1 MTTDFTYNGY
11 QILSNGPFKPNGKD
25 MPNDARTRVECYA
38 DIATI
43 PNPYVGLK
51 ITVKVDETNN
61 NKMTDYI
68 VKSLKANS
76 MGIANS
82 AIDQVQRYVDYL
94 GANGQ
99 VADTNNFATKEELGL
114 KADKT
119 ELHSHTNK
127 TVLDGITSANVNN
140 WNNKVDKV
148 EGKTLTTNDYTNEEK
163 QTVANLKATVG
174 DTSSGLVKDV
184 RDLKTNGVSQ
194 DNINVAIE
202 NYLTEHPVQSGATT
216 EQAAQIQANTA
227 AIGTEE
233 LPTTAKTLKGAIA
246 ETFQSVSNGKTLIAS
261 AITDKGITTSNND
274 TFQVMAD
281 NISKINSVITDVNI
295 NSYNILKDNWKFKLL
310 SNNGTDTSYT
320 NEISQNYDD
329 STFENIS
336 VPHDW
341 AIYKEFNSSSPGSY
355 EGGYLDGGDGVYRI
369 KLDTTSLNGQ
379 KVFLYFDGIFMES
392 EVYINGNLIGLN
404 KWYNPFY
411 FDITNNL
418 NFDGNDTLAV
428 LVRVK
433 QPCSRWYS
441 GAGIFRNVYLV
452 TGNYIDVAIDSIHV
466 TTPNLETELTKGYA
480 TTNVKMSINNKNEE
494 SKNIN
499 IKNEIYFNNE
509 LVAYNN
515 EIKQLSNGNN
525 EYTCNILVPSPKL
538 WHEYQGNLYTL
549 KTIIQIDG
557 VEVYTNYTKYGYRYF
572 KFDKDTGFW
581 LNGINMKLRGVCLH
595 HDLGCLGA
603 EVNKSAIERQIRI
616 LKNMGCNAI
625 RITHNPASTEL
636 LEICAKEGM
645 LLIEELFDC
654 WANGKK
660 AYDFARFFNEYRER
674 VIKFTVNRGKNN
686 PAIIMYSVG
695 NEIIRTSGGKYTA
708 ETATAL
714 VSNMI
719 NTIKAI
725 DTERMVTM
733 GEDVPGNPIA
743 RAVMQL
749 MDVVGVNYGND
760 AEYASLRE
768 VYPEFKVYGSETT
781 SALSSRGIYARDN
794 INLQCSS
801 KDNDFVD
808 WGDSASVALKRHMDS
823 DYLAGMFIWTG
834 FDYIGEPTPFNKY
847 PARSSY
853 FGIIDLAGFPKD
865 IYYMYQSRWTKKPM
879 IHVFPHWNWENG
891 NTVNVWL
898 YSNCDKVELFVNGVS
913 KGIKTKDNIGSKY
926 NYEYNVSYEAGTLL
940 AKGMDSAG
948 NVLVQEEIKTSS
960 APYKISLTS
969 DKSLIK
975 QGGDDLIF
983 VECNVLD
990 ENDIVCRTANNLIN
1004 FSVSGGTIVGTD
1016 NGDATDVST
1025 SLRHP
1030 NRKLFNG
1037 KALCV
1042 VKPDNTDTD
1051 VIITATSD
1059 GLQETSI
1066 NVKKSQITAYA
1077 NSIVKIPGDIEAPLP
1092 PIINYATGI
1101 SFNNNTVTLQQTR
1114 QYQLEI
1120 TLMGGDVYDSITYSA
1135 NNENVSVTS
1144 SGLVTGNTLG
1154 ESIITVTMIANEITY
1169 EDTCTITVTENTIGV
1184 LYNLESPTVF
1194 DGTNFIDTG
1203 VCARDTDK
1211 NLTIFISYNG
1221 KTGDPGEQQVCV
1233 MHAMLESDGYP
1244 GLAIDTVERNY
1255 RIAAYGNNYYL
1266 LDDNNNKINYTEC
1279 SSEQKICIRI
1289 TSGSNTINVKY
1300 KIEGR
1305 TASVKTKDMTMG
1317 TATFNNTI
1325 LLGAY
1330 RDISDVKGR
1339 YWKGTI
1345 NSFTVYDKVLTDEE
1359 VNALFESEPPLP
1371 PTPPTPPTPP
1381 ATDTDDYTA
1390 LDISNIQQGQPFTL
1404 YDGALDLNNQ
1414 TVFAD
1419 ITLDDS
1425 LAKQNVLSI
1434 GMNIDQW
1441 ENNGIKLH
1449 CYYPESTT
1457 NPIKRIEMDLNN
1469 FGPIRE
1475 SVNITNNVFK
1485 IALNVNGI
1493 YVNGTKIDNLSQDSN
1508 FTSLVAQKTAQIGSL
1523 QGDTR
1528 SKATYNRVGIYNR
1541 LLNNEELITLTS
1553 IDA

>member
-1 MTTDFTYNGY
+1 MSFDFTYGNSTINSSGGF
-11 QILSNGPFKPNGKD
+11 IPTKKNAPTNPREVVD
-25 MPNDARTRVECYA
+25 TYA
-38 DIATI
+38 DIANI
-43 PNPYVGLK
+43 PNPYVGLTV
-51 ITVKVDETNN
+51 TVKADETNN
-61 NKMTDYI
+61 NKMTDYKVI
-68 VKSLKANS
+68 SLKSNNL
-76 MGIANS
+76 GIADML
-82 AIDQVQRYVDYL
+82 IDQVQRMDEYL
-94 GANGQ
+94 GVLKEVPAEYVTEQEMNEAIANISSGG
-99 VADTNNFATKEELGL
+99 TGGGL
-114 KADKT
+114 
-119 ELHSHTNK
+119 
-127 TVLDGITSANVNN
+127 TSDQLVTL
-140 WNNKVDKV
+140 NKVPTIEQD
-148 EGKTLTTNDYTNEEK
+148 
-163 QTVANLKATVG
+163 VANLKTTLGDKNGLPSG
-174 DTSSGLVKDV
+174 DTNVVSSIN
-184 RDLKTNGVSQ
+184 RINNSIGV
-194 DNINVAIE
+194 
-202 NYLTEHPVQSGATT
+202 
-216 EQAAQIQANTA
+216 
-227 AIGTEE
+227 EE
-233 LPTTAKTLKGAIA
+233 LSTTAKTLKGAIN
-246 ETFQSVSNGKTLIAS
+246 EVFQSVSNGKNLIAS
-261 AITDKGITTSNND
+261 AITDKGVATSNTD
-274 TFQVMAD
+274 TFQTMAD

-310 SNNGTDTSYT
+310 SNTGTNTSYA

-341 AIYKEFNSSSPGSY
+341 AIYKEFNSSSPGGY
-355 EGGYLDGGDGVYRI
+355 ESGYLDGGDGVYRI
-369 KLDTTSLNGQ
+369 KLNTASLNGQ
-379 KVFLYFDGIFMES
+379 KVYLYFDGSFMETT
-392 EVYINGNLIGLN
+392 VYVNGNKIGEN

-452 TGNYIDVAIDSIHV
+452 TGNYIDVAINSIHV

-515 EIKQLSNGNN
+515 EAKLLSNGSN
-525 EYTCNILVPSPKL
+525 EYICNILVPSPKL

-557 VEVYTNYTKYGYRYF
+557 ADVYINYTKYGYRYF

-636 LEICAKEGM
+636 LEVCAKEGI

-654 WANGKK
+654 WTTAKK
-660 AYDFARFFNEYRER
+660 TNDFARFFNEYSER

-686 PAIIMYSVG
+686 PAIIMYSIG
-695 NEIIRTSGGKYTA
+695 NEIIRVSGGLTE

-733 GEDVPGNPIA
+733 GEDVPDKPVA

-749 MDVVGVNYGND
+749 MDVVGVNYGSD
-760 AEYASLRE
+760 TEYASLRE

-781 SALSSRGIYARDN
+781 SALSSRGIYARDDV
-794 INLQCSS
+794 NLQCSS
-801 KDNDFVD
+801 KDNDFVG
-808 WGDSASVALKRHMDS
+808 WGDSASTALKRHMDS
-823 DYLAGMFIWTG
+823 DYLVGMFVWTG

-847 PARSSY
+847 PSRSSY

-891 NTVNVWL
+891 NTVNIWL

-913 KGIKTKDNIGSKY
+913 KGIKTKDSIGSKY

-940 AKGMDSAG
+940 AKGMDPSG
-948 NVLVQEEIKTSS
+948 NVLVQEEIRTSS
-960 APYKISLTS
+960 TPYKISLTS

-990 ENDIVCRTANNLIN
+990 ENNIVCRTANNLIN

-1025 SLRHP
+1025 SLRSP

-1042 VKPDNTDTD
+1042 VKPDNTAAD

-1059 GLQETSI
+1059 GLQQTSI
-1066 NVKKSQITAYA
+1066 NVKKAQITAYV
-1077 NSIVKIPGDIEAPLP
+1077 NNIVEISGDIEP
-1092 PIINYATGI
+1092 PSPPTPPTVNYATGI
-1101 SFNNNTVTLQQTR
+1101 SFNNNTVTLKQTN
-1114 QYQLEI
+1114 QYQLET
-1120 TLMGGDVYDSITYSA
+1120 TLSGGDVYDSISYSA

-1154 ESIITVTMIANEITY
+1154 NSIVTVTMIANKITY
-1169 EDTCTITVTENTIGV
+1169 EDTCTITVIENTSTEPEPAEGV

-1194 DGTNFIDTG
+1194 NGSNFIDTG

-1211 NLTIFISYNG
+1211 DLTIFISYNG
-1221 KTGDPGEQQVCV
+1221 KAVANANKKVQYCV
-1233 MHAMLESDGYP
+1233 MHAMLENNGYP
-1244 GLAIDTVERNY
+1244 GLSIDTSYNEY
-1255 RIAAYGNNYYL
+1255 RIGTANGNYWIK
-1266 LDDNNNKINYTEC
+1266 DDNNITIKYTDC
-1279 SSEQKICIRI
+1279 SLEQKVCIRI
-1289 TSGSNTINVKY
+1289 TSGSNAIKINY
-1300 KIEGR
+1300 KVEGKNASIKTIEGMMN
-1305 TASVKTKDMTMG
+1305 TN
-1317 TATFNNTI
+1317 TFNTTI

-1330 RDISDVKGR
+1330 RDSNDVKGR
-1339 YWKGTI
+1339 YWEGTI
-1345 NSFTVYDKVLTDEE
+1345 NRFTVYDKVLTDEE
-1359 VNALFESEPPLP
+1359 VNALF
-1371 PTPPTPPTPP
+1371 
-1381 ATDTDDYTA
+1381 
-1390 LDISNIQQGQPFTL
+1390 G
-1404 YDGALDLNNQ
+1404 
-1414 TVFAD
+1414 
-1419 ITLDDS
+1419 
-1425 LAKQNVLSI
+1425 
-1434 GMNIDQW
+1434 
-1441 ENNGIKLH
+1441 
-1449 CYYPESTT
+1449 
-1457 NPIKRIEMDLNN
+1457 
-1469 FGPIRE
+1469 
-1475 SVNITNNVFK
+1475 
-1485 IALNVNGI
+1485 
-1493 YVNGTKIDNLSQDSN
+1493 
-1508 FTSLVAQKTAQIGSL
+1508 
-1523 QGDTR
+1523 
-1528 SKATYNRVGIYNR
+1528 
-1541 LLNNEELITLTS
+1541 
-1553 IDA
+1553 

>member
-1 MTTDFTYNGY
+1 MSFDFTYGNSTINSSGGF
-11 QILSNGPFKPNGKD
+11 IPTKKNAPTNPREVVD
-25 MPNDARTRVECYA
+25 TYA
-38 DIATI
+38 DIVNI
-43 PNPYVGLK
+43 PNPYVGLTV
-51 ITVKVDETNN
+51 TVKADETNN
-61 NKMTDYI
+61 NKMTDYKVI
-68 VKSLKANS
+68 SLKSNNL
-76 MGIANS
+76 GIADML
-82 AIDQVQRYVDYL
+82 IDQVQRMDEYL
-94 GANGQ
+94 GVLKEVPAEYVTETEMNEAIANVSSGGGLTSDQ
-99 VADTNNFATKEELGL
+99 LVTLNKVPTIEQDVVNLKTTLGDKNELPSGDTNVVNGINRINNSIGVEEL
-114 KADKT
+114 
-119 ELHSHTNK
+119 S
-127 TVLDGITSANVNN
+127 
-140 WNNKVDKV
+140 
-148 EGKTLTTNDYTNEEK
+148 
-163 QTVANLKATVG
+163 
-174 DTSSGLVKDV
+174 
-184 RDLKTNGVSQ
+184 
-194 DNINVAIE
+194 
-202 NYLTEHPVQSGATT
+202 
-216 EQAAQIQANTA
+216 
-227 AIGTEE
+227 
-233 LPTTAKTLKGAIA
+233 TTAKTLKGAIN
-246 ETFQSVSNGKTLIAS
+246 EVFQDVDNGKTLIAS
-261 AITDKGITTSNND
+261 AITDKGIATSNND

-310 SNNGTDTSYT
+310 SNNGTDRSYT
-320 NEISQNYDD
+320 DEISQSYDD

-411 FDITNNL
+411 FDITNSL

-452 TGNYIDVAIDSIHV
+452 TGNYIDIAINSIHV
-466 TTPNLETELTKGYA
+466 TTPNLETELTKGYV

-515 EIKQLSNGNN
+515 EAKQLSNGNH
-525 EYTCNILVPSPKL
+525 EYTCSILVPSPKL
-538 WHEYQGNLYTL
+538 WHEYQGNIYTL

-557 VEVYTNYTKYGYRYF
+557 ADVYINYTKYGYRYF

-625 RITHNPASTEL
+625 RITHNPASPEF
-636 LEICAKEGM
+636 LEVCAKEGM

-725 DTERMVTM
+725 DTERMITM

-760 AEYASLRE
+760 SEYASLRE
-768 VYPEFKVYGSETT
+768 AYPEFKLYGSETT

-794 INLQCSS
+794 VNLQCSS

-823 DYLAGMFIWTG
+823 NYLAGMFVWTG

-865 IYYMYQSRWTKKPM
+865 IYYMYQSRWTKTPM

-913 KGIKTKDNIGSKY
+913 KGIKTKDSIGSKY

-940 AKGMDSAG
+940 AKGMDSSG
-948 NVLVQEEIKTSS
+948 NVLVQEEIRTSS
-960 APYKISLTS
+960 TPYKISLTS

-990 ENDIVCRTANNLIN
+990 ENNIVCRTANNLIN

-1016 NGDATDVST
+1016 NGDATDVSS
-1025 SLRHP
+1025 SLRYP

-1042 VKPDNTDTD
+1042 VKPDNTDID

-1066 NVKKSQITAYA
+1066 NVKKAQITAYA
-1077 NSIVKIPGDIEAPLP
+1077 NSIVEISGDIEQPLP

-1101 SFNNNTVTLQQTR
+1101 SFKNDAIQLKQTK
-1114 QYQLEI
+1114 QYQLEV
-1120 TLMGGDVYDSITYSA
+1120 TLSGGDVYDSISYSA

-1154 ESIITVTMIANEITY
+1154 ESIVTVTMIANEITY
-1169 EDTCTITVTENTIGV
+1169 TDTCTITVTENT
-1184 LYNLESPTVF
+1184 T
-1194 DGTNFIDTG
+1194 
-1203 VCARDTDK
+1203 
-1211 NLTIFISYNG
+1211 
-1221 KTGDPGEQQVCV
+1221 
-1233 MHAMLESDGYP
+1233 
-1244 GLAIDTVERNY
+1244 
-1255 RIAAYGNNYYL
+1255 
-1266 LDDNNNKINYTEC
+1266 
-1279 SSEQKICIRI
+1279 
-1289 TSGSNTINVKY
+1289 
-1300 KIEGR
+1300 
-1305 TASVKTKDMTMG
+1305 
-1317 TATFNNTI
+1317 
-1325 LLGAY
+1325 
-1330 RDISDVKGR
+1330 
-1339 YWKGTI
+1339 
-1345 NSFTVYDKVLTDEE
+1345 
-1359 VNALFESEPPLP
+1359 SEPVP
-1371 PTPPTPPTPP
+1371 
-1381 ATDTDDYTA
+1381 DDYTA
-1390 LDISNIQQGQPFTL
+1390 LDVSTIQKGQPFTL

-1414 TVFAD
+1414 TVFVD

-1425 LAKQNVLSI
+1425 TDLQNVFSI
-1434 GMNIDQW
+1434 GLEIDKWQ
-1441 ENNGIKLH
+1441 GSKKIH
-1449 CYYPESTT
+1449 CYYPKVLNPTT
-1457 NPIKRIEMDLNN
+1457 KQLEISIPIPE
-1469 FGPIRE
+1469 GSVRE
-1475 SVNITNNVFK
+1475 NITIANNK
-1485 IALNVNGI
+1485 LKMALNANGVYI
-1493 YVNGTKIDNLSQDSN
+1493 NGTKLNDISGSQHFSG
-1508 FTSLVAQKTAQIGSL
+1508 LVAQKTAKIGST
-1523 QGDTR
+1523 QGSVR
-1528 SKATYNRVGIYNR
+1528 SKATYNEVGIYNR
-1541 LLNNEELITLTS
+1541 LLSNEELTTLTS
-1553 IDA
+1553 TGA

>member
-1 MTTDFTYNGY
+1 MDKIIN
-11 QILSNGPFKPNGKD
+11 IKD
-25 MPNDARTRVECYA
+25 HNQDISDINTKIGDENSGLIKEINDIKDTGLENLNTAINTLE
-38 DIATI
+38 TL
-43 PNPYVGLK
+43 VG
-51 ITVKVDETNN
+51 VDETVG
-61 NKMTDYI
+61 D
-68 VKSLKANS
+68 KSELPEDDKNIIASINRIDNS
-76 MGIANS
+76 IG
-82 AIDQVQRYVDYL
+82 V
-94 GANGQ
+94 
-99 VADTNNFATKEELGL
+99 EEL
-114 KADKT
+114 
-119 ELHSHTNK
+119 S
-127 TVLDGITSANVNN
+127 
-140 WNNKVDKV
+140 
-148 EGKTLTTNDYTNEEK
+148 
-163 QTVANLKATVG
+163 
-174 DTSSGLVKDV
+174 
-184 RDLKTNGVSQ
+184 
-194 DNINVAIE
+194 
-202 NYLTEHPVQSGATT
+202 
-216 EQAAQIQANTA
+216 
-227 AIGTEE
+227 
-233 LPTTAKTLKGAIA
+233 TTAKTLKGAIN
-246 ETFQSVSNGKTLIAS
+246 EVFQDVDNGKTLIAS

-295 NSYNILKDNWKFKLL
+295 NSCNILKDNWKFKLL
-310 SNNGTDTSYT
+310 SNKGTNTSYT
-320 NEISQNYDD
+320 DETSQNYND

-341 AIYKEFNSSSPGSY
+341 AIYKEFNSASLGGY
-355 EGGYLDGGDGVYRI
+355 ESGYLDGGDGVYRI

-392 EVYINGNLIGLN
+392 EVYVNGNLIGLN

-411 FDITNNL
+411 FDITDSL

-428 LVRVK
+428 LVRVI

-441 GAGIFRNVYLV
+441 GTGIFRNVYLV
-452 TGNYIDVAIDSIHV
+452 TGNFIDVAINSIHV

-509 LVAYNN
+509 LVAYND
-515 EIKQLSNGNN
+515 EVKLLSNGSN

-557 VEVYTNYTKYGYRYF
+557 AEIYTNYTKYGYRYF

-603 EVNKSAIERQIRI
+603 EVNKSAIERQIKI

-654 WANGKK
+654 WTTHKPAN
-660 AYDFARFFNEYRER
+660 DFARFFNEYSER

-686 PAIIMYSVG
+686 PAIIMYSIG
-695 NEIIRTSGGKYTA
+695 NEIIRVSGFTEEK
-708 ETATAL
+708 ATAL
-714 VSNMI
+714 ASNMI

-733 GEDVPGNPIA
+733 GEDRPDNTVA

-760 AEYASLRE
+760 TEYASLRKA
-768 VYPEFKVYGSETT
+768 YPEFKVYGSETT

-794 INLQCSS
+794 TNLQCSS
-801 KDNDFVD
+801 MDNDMVS
-808 WGDSASVALKRHMDS
+808 WGDIASTALRRHMDS
-823 DYLAGMFIWTG
+823 DYLAGMFVWTG

-879 IHVFPHWNWENG
+879 MHVFPHWNWENG
-891 NTVNVWL
+891 NTVNIWL

-913 KGIKTKDNIGSKY
+913 KGIKTKDSMGRKY

-940 AKGMDSAG
+940 AKGMDSKG
-948 NVLVQEEIKTSS
+948 NILVQEEIKTSS
-960 APYKISLTS
+960 TPYKISLTS

-990 ENDIVCRTANNLIN
+990 ENDVVCRTASNLIN
-1004 FSVSGGTIVGTD
+1004 FSVTGGTIVGTD
-1016 NGDATDVST
+1016 NGDATDVSS
-1025 SLRHP
+1025 SLRYP
-1030 NRKLFNG
+1030 NRKLFSG

-1042 VKPDNTDTD
+1042 VKPDNTDVD

-1066 NVKKSQITAYA
+1066 NVKKAQITTYA

-1101 SFNNNTVTLQQTR
+1101 SFNNNTVTLKQTKH
-1114 QYQLEI
+1114 YQLAI
-1120 TLMGGDVYDSITYSA
+1120 TLSGGDAYDSITYSA

-1169 EDTCTITVTENTIGV
+1169 EDTCSITVIENTTPQPVEGV
-1184 LYNLESPTVF
+1184 LYNLENPTTF

-1211 NLTIFISYNG
+1211 DLTIFISYNG
-1221 KTGDPGEQQVCV
+1221 DLTTESTASCV
-1233 MHAMLESDGYP
+1233 MHAMLETSGYP
-1244 GLAIDTVERNY
+1244 GFAIDTVSDKY
-1255 RIAAYGNNYYL
+1255 RVGTSIADYFL
-1266 LDDNNNKINYTEC
+1266 KDDSDNNILSTTC
-1279 SSEQKICIRI
+1279 SSEQKICIRV
-1289 TSGSNTINVKY
+1289 TSGSSKIDIKY
-1300 KIEGR
+1300 KVEGL
-1305 TASVKTKDMTMG
+1305 TASIKRIGGTMKTD
-1317 TATFNNTI
+1317 TFSNTI

-1330 RDISDVKGR
+1330 RNSSDVKGR

-1345 NSFTVYDKVLTDEE
+1345 NTFTVYDRVLTDEQ
-1359 VNALFESEPPLP
+1359 VNALFE
-1371 PTPPTPPTPP
+1371 
-1381 ATDTDDYTA
+1381 
-1390 LDISNIQQGQPFTL
+1390 
-1404 YDGALDLNNQ
+1404 
-1414 TVFAD
+1414 
-1419 ITLDDS
+1419 
-1425 LAKQNVLSI
+1425 
-1434 GMNIDQW
+1434 
-1441 ENNGIKLH
+1441 
-1449 CYYPESTT
+1449 
-1457 NPIKRIEMDLNN
+1457 
-1469 FGPIRE
+1469 
-1475 SVNITNNVFK
+1475 
-1485 IALNVNGI
+1485 
-1493 YVNGTKIDNLSQDSN
+1493 
-1508 FTSLVAQKTAQIGSL
+1508 
-1523 QGDTR
+1523 
-1528 SKATYNRVGIYNR
+1528 
-1541 LLNNEELITLTS
+1541 
-1553 IDA
+1553 

>member
-1 MTTDFTYNGY
+1 MSFDFTYGNSTINSSGGF
-11 QILSNGPFKPNGKD
+11 IPTKKNAPTNPREVVD
-25 MPNDARTRVECYA
+25 TYA
-38 DIATI
+38 DIANI
-43 PNPYVGLK
+43 PNPYVGLTV
-51 ITVKVDETNN
+51 TVKADETNN
-61 NKMTDYI
+61 NKMTDYKVI
-68 VKSLKANS
+68 SLKSNNL
-76 MGIANS
+76 GIADML
-82 AIDQVQRYVDYL
+82 IDQVQRMDEYL
-94 GANGQ
+94 GVLKEVPAEYVTETEMNEAITNVSSGGGLTSDQLVTLNKVPTIEQDVVNLKTTLGDKNGLPSG
-99 VADTNNFATKEELGL
+99 DTNIISGINRINNSIGVEEL
-114 KADKT
+114 
-119 ELHSHTNK
+119 S
-127 TVLDGITSANVNN
+127 
-140 WNNKVDKV
+140 
-148 EGKTLTTNDYTNEEK
+148 
-163 QTVANLKATVG
+163 
-174 DTSSGLVKDV
+174 
-184 RDLKTNGVSQ
+184 
-194 DNINVAIE
+194 
-202 NYLTEHPVQSGATT
+202 
-216 EQAAQIQANTA
+216 
-227 AIGTEE
+227 
-233 LPTTAKTLKGAIA
+233 TTAKTLKGAIN
-246 ETFQSVSNGKTLIAS
+246 EVFQSVSNGKNLIAS
-261 AITDKGITTSNND
+261 AITDKGVATSNTD
-274 TFQVMAD
+274 TFQTMAD

-310 SNNGTDTSYT
+310 SNEGTNTSYT
-320 NEISQNYDD
+320 NEISQSYDD

-341 AIYKEFNSSSPGSY
+341 AIYKQFNSSSPGGY
-355 EGGYLDGGDGVYRI
+355 ESGYLDGGDGVYRI
-369 KLDTTSLNGQ
+369 KLNTASLNGQ
-379 KVFLYFDGIFMES
+379 KIFLYFDGSFMETT
-392 EVYINGNLIGLN
+392 VYVNGNKIGEN

-515 EIKQLSNGNN
+515 EAKLLSNGNN

-557 VEVYTNYTKYGYRYF
+557 AEVYINYTKYGYRYF

-603 EVNKSAIERQIRI
+603 EVNKSVIERQIRI

-625 RITHNPASTEL
+625 RITHNPASPEF
-636 LEICAKEGM
+636 LEVCAKEGI

-654 WANGKK
+654 WTASKK
-660 AYDFARFFNEYRER
+660 TNDFARFFNEYSGK

-686 PAIIMYSVG
+686 PAIIMYSIG
-695 NEIIRTSGGKYTA
+695 NEIIRVSGFT
-708 ETATAL
+708 EQTATAL

-733 GEDVPGNPIA
+733 GEDVHDKPVA

-749 MDVVGVNYGND
+749 MDVVGINYGSD
-760 AEYASLRE
+760 TEYASLRSA
-768 VYPEFKVYGSETT
+768 YPEFKVYGSETT
-781 SALSSRGIYARDN
+781 SALSSRGIYARDDV
-794 INLQCSS
+794 NLQCSS
-801 KDNDFVD
+801 KDNDFVS
-808 WGDSASVALKRHMDS
+808 WGDNASTALKRHMDS
-823 DYLAGMFIWTG
+823 DYLAGMFVWTG

-891 NTVNVWL
+891 NTVNVWI

-913 KGIKTKDNIGSKY
+913 KGIKTKDSIGSKY
-926 NYEYNVSYEAGTLL
+926 NYEYNISYEAGTLL
-940 AKGMDSAG
+940 AKGMDSSG
-948 NVLVQEEIKTSS
+948 NVLVQEEIRTSS
-960 APYKISLTS
+960 TPYKVSLTS

-990 ENDIVCRTANNLIN
+990 ENNIVCRTANNLIN

-1037 KALCV
+1037 KALCI
-1042 VKPDNTDTD
+1042 VKPDNTAAD

-1059 GLQETSI
+1059 GLQQTSI
-1066 NVKKSQITAYA
+1066 NVKKAQITAYVNNIA
-1077 NSIVKIPGDIEAPLP
+1077 EISGDIEP
-1092 PIINYATGI
+1092 P
-1101 SFNNNTVTLQQTR
+1101 
-1114 QYQLEI
+1114 
-1120 TLMGGDVYDSITYSA
+1120 
-1135 NNENVSVTS
+1135 
-1144 SGLVTGNTLG
+1144 
-1154 ESIITVTMIANEITY
+1154 
-1169 EDTCTITVTENTIGV
+1169 
-1184 LYNLESPTVF
+1184 SPP
-1194 DGTNFIDTG
+1194 
-1203 VCARDTDK
+1203 A
-1211 NLTIFISYNG
+1211 
-1221 KTGDPGEQQVCV
+1221 
-1233 MHAMLESDGYP
+1233 
-1244 GLAIDTVERNY
+1244 
-1255 RIAAYGNNYYL
+1255 
-1266 LDDNNNKINYTEC
+1266 
-1279 SSEQKICIRI
+1279 
-1289 TSGSNTINVKY
+1289 
-1300 KIEGR
+1300 
-1305 TASVKTKDMTMG
+1305 
-1317 TATFNNTI
+1317 
-1325 LLGAY
+1325 
-1330 RDISDVKGR
+1330 
-1339 YWKGTI
+1339 
-1345 NSFTVYDKVLTDEE
+1345 
-1359 VNALFESEPPLP
+1359 P
-1371 PTPPTPPTPP
+1371 PTPPT
-1381 ATDTDDYTA
+1381 TDTDDFTT
-1390 LDISNIQQGQPFTL
+1390 LDVSTIQKGQPFTL
-1404 YDGALDLNNQ
+1404 YDGALDLDNQ

-1425 LAKQNVLSI
+1425 IALQNALSV
-1434 GMNIDQW
+1434 GMNIGEW
-1441 ENNGIKLH
+1441 NGDGMKLH
-1449 CYYPESTT
+1449 CFYPKSVTDPNKQIEIALV
-1457 NPIKRIEMDLNN
+1457 NPGEIKAYATIVNN
-1469 FGPIRE
+1469 IL
-1475 SVNITNNVFK
+1475 K
-1485 IALNVNGI
+1485 IALNANGV
-1493 YVNGTKIDNLSQDSN
+1493 YVNGTNVIPPRSN
-1508 FTSLVAQKTAQIGSL
+1508 FNSFVAQKTAQIGST
-1523 QGDTR
+1523 QGNTR

-1541 LLNNEELITLTS
+1541 LLSNEELVTLTS

>member
-1 MTTDFTYNGY
+1 MATDFSYDGK
-11 QILSNGPFKPNGKD
+11 QIVSGGPFKPGGKD
-25 MPNDARTRVECYA
+25 MPSDARTRVDCYA

-76 MGIANS
+76 IGLANS
-82 AIDQVQRYVDYL
+82 LIDEVVRYVDYL
-94 GANGQ
+94 GVNTSGGGSGLTATQLANIAKIPAIQ
-99 VADTNNFATKEELGL
+99 STVDALPNNYASKNHN
-114 KADKT
+114 
-119 ELHSHTNK
+119 HSEYASSSHRHDASEIDNLPSGGSVSQEDINT
-127 TVLDGITSANVNN
+127 AVNN
-140 WNNKVDKV
+140 
-148 EGKTLTTNDYTNEEK
+148 YF
-163 QTVANLKATVG
+163 
-174 DTSSGLVKDV
+174 
-184 RDLKTNGVSQ
+184 
-194 DNINVAIE
+194 
-202 NYLTEHPVQSGATT
+202 TEHPVQSGATV
-216 EQAAQIQANTA
+216 EQAAQIEANRTAIGDSNSGLIKEINNIKNTELQNLNTA
-227 AIGTEE
+227 ILGVNETLGDKTGLPSGDANVIASINRIDSKPSGATAEQAAQIEANRVAIGTEE
-233 LPTTAKTLKGAIA
+233 LSTTAKTLKGAIN
-246 ETFQSVSNGKTLIAS
+246 EVFQDVDNGKTLIAS
-261 AITDKGITTSNND
+261 AITGKGITTSNND

-295 NSYNILKDNWKFKLL
+295 NSCNILKDNWKFKLL
-310 SNNGTDTSYT
+310 SNNGTGTSYT
-320 NEISQNYDD
+320 NEISQSYDD

-341 AIYKEFNSSSPGSY
+341 AIYKEFNSSSPGKY

-369 KLDTTSLNGQ
+369 KLDTASLNGQ

-411 FDITNNL
+411 FDITNSL

-452 TGNYIDVAIDSIHV
+452 TGNYIDVAINSIHV
-466 TTPNLETELTKGYA
+466 TTPNLETKLTKGYA

-494 SKNIN
+494 SKSIN

-509 LVAYNN
+509 LVAYND
-515 EIKQLSNGNN
+515 EVKLLSNGSN

-557 VEVYTNYTKYGYRYF
+557 AEVYINYTKYGYRYF

-625 RITHNPASTEL
+625 RITHNPASTEF

-654 WANGKK
+654 WTSSKK
-660 AYDFARFFNEYRER
+660 ANDFARFFNEYSER

-686 PAIIMYSVG
+686 PAIIMYSIG
-695 NEIIRTSGGKYTA
+695 NEIIRVSGGLT
-708 ETATAL
+708 EQTATAL

-719 NTIKAI
+719 NTIKSI

-733 GEDVPGNPIA
+733 GEDSPDKPVA

-749 MDVVGVNYGND
+749 MDVVGINYGNNT
-760 AEYASLRE
+760 EYASLRQA
-768 VYPEFKVYGSETT
+768 YPEFKVYGSETT
-781 SALSSRGIYARDN
+781 SAFSSRGIYARDN
-794 INLQCSS
+794 VNLQCSS
-801 KDNDFVD
+801 KDNDFAV
-808 WGDSASVALKRHMDS
+808 WGDNASTALKRHMDS
-823 DYLAGMFIWTG
+823 DYLAGMFVWTG

-913 KGIKTKDNIGSKY
+913 KGIKTKDSIGSKY
-926 NYEYNVSYEAGTLL
+926 QYEYGVSYEAGTLL
-940 AKGMDSAG
+940 AKGMDSEG

-960 APYKISLTS
+960 TPYKISLTS

-990 ENDIVCRTANNLIN
+990 ENDIVCRTASNLIN

-1016 NGDATDVST
+1016 NGDATDVSS
-1025 SLRHP
+1025 SLRSP

-1066 NVKKSQITAYA
+1066 NVKKAQITAYA
-1077 NSIVKIPGDIEAPLP
+1077 NSIVEISGDIEPPLPPTP

-1101 SFNNNTVTLQQTR
+1101 SFKNDTIQLKQTK

-1120 TLMGGDVYDSITYSA
+1120 TLSGGDIYDSITYSA

-1169 EDTCTITVTENTIGV
+1169 EDTCTITVTENTTTEPEPVDGV
-1184 LYNLESPTVF
+1184 LYNLENPATF
-1194 DGTNFIDTG
+1194 DGSNFIDTG
-1203 VCARDTDK
+1203 ICARDTDK
-1211 NLTIFISYNG
+1211 DLTMFISYNG
-1221 KTGDPGEQQVCV
+1221 KADASNNVKNACV
-1233 MHAMLESDGYP
+1233 MHSMLEATGYP
-1244 GLAIDTVERNY
+1244 GFAIDVIDDKY
-1255 RIAAYGNNYYL
+1255 RIGVSRGNYWL
-1266 LDDNNNKINYTEC
+1266 FDDADEKITTTNC
-1279 SSEQKICIRI
+1279 SNEQKICIRI
-1289 TSGSNTINVKY
+1289 TSGSNAMNIKY
-1300 KIEGR
+1300 KIEER
-1305 TASVKTKDMTMG
+1305 NASVKTIKG
-1317 TATFNNTI
+1317 TINAATFSNTI

-1330 RDISDVKGR
+1330 RDSSDVKGR

-1345 NSFTVYDKVLTDEE
+1345 NTFTVYDKVLTDEE
-1359 VNALFESEPPLP
+1359 VNALFES
-1371 PTPPTPPTPP
+1371 P
-1381 ATDTDDYTA
+1381 AQ
-1390 LDISNIQQGQPFTL
+1390 L
-1404 YDGALDLNNQ
+1404 
-1414 TVFAD
+1414 
-1419 ITLDDS
+1419 
-1425 LAKQNVLSI
+1425 
-1434 GMNIDQW
+1434 
-1441 ENNGIKLH
+1441 
-1449 CYYPESTT
+1449 
-1457 NPIKRIEMDLNN
+1457 
-1469 FGPIRE
+1469 
-1475 SVNITNNVFK
+1475 
-1485 IALNVNGI
+1485 
-1493 YVNGTKIDNLSQDSN
+1493 
-1508 FTSLVAQKTAQIGSL
+1508 
-1523 QGDTR
+1523 
-1528 SKATYNRVGIYNR
+1528 
-1541 LLNNEELITLTS
+1541 
-1553 IDA
+1553 